1 MVAETARYST
11 GVMTVLQVDVA
22 QVVVDAQNQPVMLLK
37 PRVGDTNPARLL
49 PIWIGPQEA
58 TAIVLA
64 LDDEA
69 PPRPMSY
76 DLMYTLLTTLA
87 ATVRQVAIT
96 RLDEG
101 TFYAEITL
109 DSPAGPRVV
118 DARPSDSIALAVRA
132 GAPIF
137 VAEDVFAVAS
147 MEVEDRSGATAE
159 PDAEAEVERFSEFL
173 DTVDPDDFRG

>member
-1 MVAETARYST
+1 M
-11 GVMTVLQVDVA
+11 LQVTVA
-22 QVVVDAQNQPVMLLK
+22 QVVVDAQHQPVLLLK
-37 PRVGDTNPARLL
+37 PLAGDARPPRLL

-64 LDDEA
+64 LDAEA
-69 PPRPMSY
+69 PPRPLPY
-76 DLMYTLLTTLA
+76 DLMHSLLTTLG
-87 ATVRQVAIT
+87 ATVRQVAVT
-96 RLDEG
+96 RLDGG

-109 DSPAGPRVV
+109 DSPGGPRVV

-147 MEVEDRSGATAE
+147 MEVEDRTETE
-159 PDAEAEVERFSEFL
+159 PDADAEVERFSEFL